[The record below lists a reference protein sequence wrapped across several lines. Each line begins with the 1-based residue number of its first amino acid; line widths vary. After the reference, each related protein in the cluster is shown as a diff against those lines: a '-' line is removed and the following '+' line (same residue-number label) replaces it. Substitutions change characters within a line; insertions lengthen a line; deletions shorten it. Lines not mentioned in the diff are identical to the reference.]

1 MYRRLYF
8 NLPTANQ
15 ARSLVA
21 ELEKAGVDS
30 ARMHATAKNGID
42 LNRLPQA
49 TADQRGDKL
58 WRLERLFW
66 NGNLAVFGVAL
77 VALATALFAGW
88 APAAITALAVML
100 ITFVAGERFA
110 VKLPHDHMSDLRV
123 PLAHGEVVL
132 MVDVPK
138 HRVSDIESLVS
149 RHHPEASMG
158 GVGWTVAALGV

>member
-1 MYRRLYF
+1 
-8 NLPTANQ
+8 
-15 ARSLVA
+15 
-21 ELEKAGVDS
+21 
-30 ARMHATAKNGID
+30 
-42 LNRLPQA
+42 
-49 TADQRGDKL
+49 
-58 WRLERLFW
+58 
-66 NGNLAVFGVAL
+66 
-77 VALATALFAGW
+77 
-88 APAAITALAVML
+88 ML

-110 VKLPHDHMSDLRV
+110 VKLPHDHMSDLRI